1 MQLRQEELSQ
11 QMTPHFIFNALGSVQ
26 NSILKGGSKKTN
38 SYLVKF
44 SRLLRSGLNASRSQL
59 ISLEEDQ
66 ELMQNYFSAEK
77 TRLGDRFTFEV
88 EVELE
93 SDPYSLQITPFLLQ
107 PFIENAIKHGMAD
120 DMESGYV
127 QVKYKEI
134 GNAILCSIEDDG
146 VGRLA
151 KLAQSNSNHESH
163 GRVTPLDRKS

>member
-1 MQLRQEELSQ
+1 M
-11 QMTPHFIFNALGSVQ
+11 
-26 NSILKGGSKKTN
+26 
-38 SYLVKF
+38 VKF

-93 SDPYSLQITPFLLQ
+93 SDSYSLQITPFLLQ